1 MADNN
6 EILLGGKS
14 VNEELDLI
22 FQLLGNE
29 NDLLVIDD
37 RGIVLRTSEFY
48 GQNYGLGIRSIVGCS
63 IYQLEEEGVFR
74 PSVTALALKE
84 RRKVTL
90 IQTTLRRDTILA
102 TGVPIFDEGKQI
114 KYVAGFNSIHIEG
127 NCSPSE
133 RLSRLRSI
141 VDTYYT
147 SLRKKHFYN
156 MEREN
161 LIFKSPKMQHL
172 YEMILQ
178 IADTNASVLLTGET
192 GTGKSKLAQ
201 TIHNCSLRR
210 NGPFI
215 AINCG
220 AIPETLIESE
230 LFGYVGGAFTGANPK
245 GQLGKIEAANGG
257 TLFLDEIGDMPQST
271 QVRLLQVLQEHTV
284 TRIGSAT
291 AAPVNFRLICATN
304 RILEQEVNLGNFRS
318 DLYFRINVIPIEVP
332 ALRERHEDIV
342 PLANSFLNEYNL
354 RYQKSIQFSEDAF
367 QHLEQYDWPG
377 NIRELQNWVERVVIM
392 AKDSDVVSVSLPS
405 ADSAPR
411 LYTSGFVVKD
421 WEKQSYAELIDA
433 AEREIFLQAR
443 QKYKTSVAVAKV
455 LGISQTT
462 AARKLRKYT
471 GN

>member
-6 EILLGGKS
+6 EALLASKR
-14 VNEELDLI
+14 VHEELDLI

-37 RGIVLRTSEFY
+37 QGVVLRTSEFY
-48 GQNYGLGIRSIVGCS
+48 GQNYGIGIRSIVGCS

-84 RRKVTL
+84 RRKITL
-90 IQTTLRRDTILA
+90 MQTTLRGDTILA
-102 TGVPIFDEGKQI
+102 TGVPIFDKDNHV
-114 KYVAGFNSIHIEG
+114 KYAAGFNSIHIEG
-127 NCSPSE
+127 NCSPPE

-147 SLRKKHFYN
+147 ALRKKHFDN
-156 MEREN
+156 MEKEN
-161 LIFKSPKMQHL
+161 LIFKSPKMHHL

-210 NGPFI
+210 EGPFI

-220 AIPETLIESE
+220 AIPESLIESE

-257 TLFLDEIGDMPQST
+257 TLFLDEIGDMPQSA

-284 TRIGSAT
+284 TRIGST
-291 AAPVNFRLICATN
+291 AALPVNFRLICATN
-304 RILEQEVNLGNFRS
+304 RILEQEVNLGKFRS
-318 DLYFRINVIPIEVP
+318 DLYFRINVIPIKVP
-332 ALRERHEDIV
+332 ALRERREDIV
-342 PLANSFLNEYNL
+342 PLTNSFLNEYNL
-354 RYQKSIQFSEDAF
+354 RYQKSVQFSEEAF
-367 QHLEQYDWPG
+367 HRLEQYDWPG

-392 AKDSDVVSVSLPS
+392 ATDSDAVSVSPPS
-405 ADSAPR
+405 TCSAPQ
-411 LYTSGFVVKD
+411 LYTRGQAKD
-421 WEKQSYAELIDA
+421 LEGQSYAELINA

-443 QKYKTSVAVAKV
+443 SKYKTSVAVAKA

-462 AARKLRKYT
+462 AARKLRKYA

>member
-1 MADNN
+1 MANNN
-6 EILLGGKS
+6 EALLASES
-14 VNEELDLI
+14 VHEELDLI

-29 NDLLVIDD
+29 NDLLVIDNQ
-37 RGIVLRTSEFY
+37 GFVLRTSEFY
-48 GQNYGLGIRSIVGCS
+48 GQNYGIGIRSIVGCS
-63 IYQLEEEGVFR
+63 IYQLEDEGVFR

-84 RRKVTL
+84 QRKITL
-90 IQTTLRRDTILA
+90 IQTTLRGDTILA
-102 TGVPIFDEGKQI
+102 TGVPIFDKDNRV

-127 NCSPSE
+127 NCSPPE
-133 RLSRLRSI
+133 RLSRLRAI

-147 SLRKKHFYN
+147 ALRKKHFDN
-156 MEREN
+156 MEKEN
-161 LIFKSPKMQHL
+161 LIFKSPKMHHL

-210 NGPFI
+210 GGPFI
-215 AINCG
+215 TINCG
-220 AIPETLIESE
+220 AIPESLIESE

-284 TRIGSAT
+284 TRIGSTT
-291 AAPVNFRLICATN
+291 ASPVNFRLICATN
-304 RILEQEVNLGNFRS
+304 RILEQEVNLGKFRS
-318 DLYFRINVIPIEVP
+318 DLYFRINVIPIKVP
-332 ALRERHEDIV
+332 ALRERREDIV

-354 RYQKSIQFSEDAF
+354 RYQKSIQFSEEAF
-367 QHLEQYDWPG
+367 HRLEQYDWPG

-392 AKDSDVVSVSLPS
+392 ATDSDMVSVSPPS
-405 ADSAPR
+405 TSSAPQ
-411 LYTSGFVVKD
+411 LYTSGQAKSS
-421 WEKQSYAELIDA
+421 EGQSYAELINA
-433 AEREIFLQAR
+433 AEREIFLKAR
-443 QKYKTSVAVAKV
+443 QKYKTSVAVAKA

-471 GN
+471 GG